1 MAYHSAEQI
10 FFQIGDFF
18 MKLTLPGV
26 GMDVC
31 RAICAL
37 IQCVLLHRGW
47 CDTRVAAAVV
57 VEIHFSR
64 LRNDWHGI
72 KSCLVFFTGVSPFA
86 DDSK

>member
-1 MAYHSAEQI
+1 
-10 FFQIGDFF
+10 

-47 CDTRVAAAVV
+47 CDTRVAAAVE

-72 KSCLVFFTGVSPFA
+72 KSCLVF
-86 DDSK
+86 